1 MAAELQ
7 RLLLEAKSW
16 FGGIMFADLKFALRQ
31 LRKAPGFAIAAVALL
46 MALLAVAAA
55 WVPAQRAARVD
66 PMKTLRAE

>member
-7 RLLLEAKSW
+7 RLLLEAESW
-16 FGGIMFADLKFALRQ
+16 SGEIMFADLKFALRQ
-31 LRKAPGFAIAAVALL
+31 LRKAPGFAITAVALL
-46 MALLAVAAA
+46 MALLAIAAA